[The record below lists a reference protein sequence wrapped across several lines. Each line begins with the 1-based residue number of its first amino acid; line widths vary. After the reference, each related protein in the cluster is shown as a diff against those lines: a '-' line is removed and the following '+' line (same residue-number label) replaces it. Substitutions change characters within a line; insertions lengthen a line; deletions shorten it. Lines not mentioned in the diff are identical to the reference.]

1 MSSLCKMRKIPV
13 VSWVADGRWT
23 ETGETLETLLDE
35 EVIKWI
41 SLIRGVSL

>member
-23 ETGETLETLLDE
+23 ETLETLLDE